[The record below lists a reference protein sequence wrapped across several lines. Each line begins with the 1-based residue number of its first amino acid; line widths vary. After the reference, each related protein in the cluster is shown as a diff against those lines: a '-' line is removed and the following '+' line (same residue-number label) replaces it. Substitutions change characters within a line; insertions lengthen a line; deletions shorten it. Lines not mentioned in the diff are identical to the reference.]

1 MLEMPMEV
9 TLQGSLV
16 ETGKCVEHRGG
27 LTVSV
32 SSHDPMV
39 WLVVLKETHTH
50 RQDVGAQR
58 TSRGLS
64 SC

>member
-16 ETGKCVEHRGG
+16 ETGKRVEHRGG

-32 SSHDPMV
+32 CRPMIP
-39 WLVVLKETHTH
+39 WFGWWSLRKHTHTG
-50 RQDVGAQR
+50 RM
-58 TSRGLS
+58 
-64 SC
+64 